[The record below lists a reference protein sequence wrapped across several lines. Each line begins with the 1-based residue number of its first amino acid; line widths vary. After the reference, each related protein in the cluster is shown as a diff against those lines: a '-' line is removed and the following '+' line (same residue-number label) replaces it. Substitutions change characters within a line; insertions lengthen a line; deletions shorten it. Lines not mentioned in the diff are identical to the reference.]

1 MSTPTRVFVART
13 CAFLSAFLF
22 AAAAPAHSQSLTAA
36 DLPGPDGIVY
46 PDWRAAGVAGGIPT
60 GLTVRATISAAQNTD
75 IAAALETAAATA
87 AAAGGGV
94 VSIPSGTYNLS
105 RPVMIRQSNVVI
117 RGAGQ
122 GSTTLKFIFQ
132 APTNAVVLFQNP
144 AGATTLYNNTF
155 LQAHADPNG
164 LNRIAIYARK
174 TDGTLALVTQQVK
187 ATGTWGNLFS
197 IGTTGSA
204 IRGQVSTGSHEVI
217 GQAEYDDG
225 RILTTSTTYTIQ
237 NSTDANAIPQP
248 SMLGAI
254 NFCGAGS
261 NTGNLLLTANATRG
275 QKTVSLASGHG
286 LIAGDLVQIHAPRT
300 ATWDAQTGNA
310 CVTSDAFRMCIY
322 KIASATSTS
331 LTFTQPLRIDYPIA
345 DGTDVTNAY
354 VKRFLPVAR
363 CGVEDL
369 TLQQIYNVWT
379 SGCVFSWAYE
389 CWVKNVQIKKIG
401 RNPVYCSPAKF
412 CEVRNSIYNDA
423 WYKGEG
429 GTAYCS
435 FERSYD
441 CLMDGITTYE
451 LRHAPLVQ
459 WSASGN
465 VVRNGTFYDSD
476 AQWHAGW
483 ANENL
488 FENCTVL
495 SNRGNG
501 GYGYGLFATDP
512 ADSLHGPEGPRNA
525 VYNCDVTSPLA
536 AVWLGGSNQ
545 QWLFLHNR
553 FAADTQSGLF
563 AQKGSSNHI
572 IEDNVFVVRTG
583 GAAVELATA
592 DCTGVEVVDNKIH
605 GLLTSGDVALGA
617 ATPSENT
624 NNTVVDTLSAAP
636 FTNPGFESDLA
647 GWSIAG
653 DNNMT
658 AINTNAARTGSK
670 GVRVT
675 DSSSTLGSNLLSPA
689 FTVTPGKVYAAR
701 ASCRSVSGTPGTG
714 LYLLFYNSAG
724 SIVRTAIASVG
735 SNTGW
740 RLIEAIDLAPATAV
754 TARIQVHSYST
765 GIQTTDFDDFAF
777 GELANDIANPGFE
790 YGLEGWDIA
799 GDNTMSSATAGAAY
813 SGSYGLHV
821 DDPSTTLGSS
831 CASRKFNVTPGLTY
845 QTRFW
850 SRITAGSGIGIYLQ
864 FYDSSNVALQ
874 PPTLLEVPVNTEW
887 TENLYRAVAPA
898 TAATVRVWV
907 HSYSGAVVT
916 ADFDN
921 FTFLALPPRPVP
933 VTASIFDWQR
943 NPVFPLANTGFE
955 TGDLSGWSTAGDN
968 NMTAINANAARTGSY
983 GIRVTDPITTAGSNL
998 QTPDFPVGEGYN
1010 YQVDFASRLISGS
1023 GIGVYLIYVDT
1034 NGAEVGRYILTVP
1047 TNTTAWTNFSFQ
1059 MRAPTGAVA
1068 AHLLIHSYIANIVTA
1083 DFDNFSFKAIW
1094 D

>member
-13 CAFLSAFLF
+13 CALLSAFLF
-22 AAAAPAHSQSLTAA
+22 AALPARSQSLTAA

-46 PDWRAAGVAGGIPT
+46 PDWRAAGIAGGIPT

-75 IAAALETAAATA
+75 IAAALESAAATA

-94 VSIPSGTYNLS
+94 VSIPAGTYNLS

-122 GSTTLKFIFQ
+122 GSTTLKFTFQ
-132 APTNAVVLFQNP
+132 APTNAVTLFQNP

-155 LQAHADPNG
+155 IQAHADPNG

-174 TDGTLALVTQQVK
+174 ADGTLALITQQVK

-197 IGTTGSA
+197 IGTNGSA
-204 IRGQVSTGSHEVI
+204 IRGQVGTGSHEVI

-225 RILTTSTTYTIQ
+225 RILTKTTTYTIQ
-237 NSTDANAIPQP
+237 NSSDANAIPQP

-254 NFCGAGS
+254 NFCGTGS
-261 NTGNLLLTANATRG
+261 NTGNLPLTANATRG
-275 QKTVSLASGHG
+275 QKTVQLASGHG

-322 KIASATSTS
+322 KIASVTATS
-331 LTFTQPLRIDYPIA
+331 LTFTQPFRIDYPIA
-345 DGTDVTNAY
+345 DGADVTNAY

-369 TLQQIYNVWT
+369 TLQQMYDVWT
-379 SGCVFSWAYE
+379 SGCVFSWGFE
-389 CWVKNVQIKKIG
+389 CWVKNVLIKKIG

-412 CEVRNSIYNDA
+412 CEIRNCTYNDA

-536 AVWLGGSNQ
+536 AVWLGGSNK

-572 IEDNVFVVRTG
+572 IEDNVFLVRTG
-583 GAAVELATA
+583 GAAIELATA

-605 GLLTSGDVALGA
+605 GMLTASDVALGA
-617 ATPSENT
+617 ANPSVNL
-624 NNTVVDTLSAAP
+624 NNTVVDTLTPAP
-636 FTNPGFESDLA
+636 FTNAGFESDLT

-653 DNNMT
+653 DNGMT
-658 AINTNAARTGSK
+658 AINLNAARTGAK
-670 GVRVT
+670 GIRVT
-675 DSSSTLGSNLLSPA
+675 DNSSAVGSNLFSPV
-689 FTVTPGKVYAAR
+689 FNVTPGKVYAAR
-701 ASCRSVSGTPGTG
+701 ASCRSISGTPGTG
-714 LYLLFYNSAG
+714 LYLYFYDSNG
-724 SIVRTAIASVG
+724 NVVRSTNVGVG
-735 SNTGW
+735 SNAGW
-740 RLIEAIDLAPATAV
+740 RLIEAIDLAPATAA
-754 TARIQVHSYST
+754 TARIQIHSYNAST
-765 GIQTTDFDDFAF
+765 QTTEFDDFAF

-790 YGLEGWDIA
+790 YGLEGWDLA
-799 GDNTMSSATAGAAY
+799 GDGTMSSATAGAAY

-821 DDPSTTLGSS
+821 EDPSTTAGSS
-831 CASRKFNVTPGLTY
+831 CASRKFVVTPGQTY

-850 SRITAGSGIGIYLQ
+850 SRITNGSGIGVYLQ
-864 FYDSSNVALQ
+864 FLDSTNTALQ
-874 PPTLLEVPVNTEW
+874 PPTLLEVPVNSSW

-898 TAATVRVWV
+898 NAATVRVWI
-907 HSYSGAVVT
+907 HSYYAATVT

-921 FTFLALPPRPVP
+921 FTFLALPPRPTP

-943 NPVFPLANTGFE
+943 NPVFPLANPGFE
-955 TGDLSGWSTAGDN
+955 AGNLSGWSNAGDG
-968 NMTAINANAARTGSY
+968 NMTLINSSAARTGGY
-983 GIRVTDPITTAGSNL
+983 GIRVTDSVTTAGSYL
-998 QTPDFPVGEGYN
+998 LTPTFPVGEGYN

-1023 GIGVYLIYVDT
+1023 GIGVYLIYLDA
-1034 NGAEVGRYILTVP
+1034 NGAEVGRYILGVP
-1047 TNTTAWTNFSFQ
+1047 TNTTNWTPFTFQ
-1059 MRAPTGAVA
+1059 MRAPAGAVSA
-1068 AHLLIHSYIANIVTA
+1068 FVQIHSYNASIVTA
-1083 DFDNFSFKAIW
+1083 DFDDFSIKAVW